1 MFEKFAHLEIRFK
14 RSVVCFWVFYW
25 HDSII
30 IHLMYLPGMLF
41 KQRNKLILIG
51 IIQEFYTN
59 LSLYTFL
66 YIRITKINVNMS
78 PKSTG
83 SF

>member
-1 MFEKFAHLEIRFK
+1 
-14 RSVVCFWVFYW
+14 
-25 HDSII
+25 
-30 IHLMYLPGMLF
+30 MLF

-51 IIQEFYTN
+51 YIQELYTN

-78 PKSTG
+78 PKSTV